1 VAAEGS
7 LLLLEEYFASGDSR
21 FRSEL
26 QSLNAPKKMGAFAE
40 RWLKDPRPWSRL
52 MIRDFLL
59 DRSFERPQL
68 KPLVKRLFKLAEAA
82 GEDRVLAW
90 FLVAAD
96 VSIRRVESKR
106 YFWVG
111 RSLQNT
117 PCLRIVFPPPGD
129 GEAFSARTRHYLRRR
144 AWRYFRRLGH
154 RDPKRYHPAVMEA
167 LLLYRDADIDSG
179 VHLLD
184 NWGLTHILFHNSPIL
199 EAKRTGWVLKGGAA
213 FRDLKPAPAYATTWE
228 ADSIFAL
235 LLKAQARP
243 LRRTA
248 RAMLQARPALLEKV
262 PFERVFEMLEHSDE
276 ELQALGLEL
285 LPSAAG
291 LESAPLEAWNRL
303 LESRNLDVLDAVCA
317 MMAKIVSPRA
327 FSTERLLTF
336 ATAPLGPVAAL
347 GLGWLKA
354 RDLGPSE
361 ILPLAQVRSRAVAP
375 DAVAFARERLS
386 AREDFNPDWLLA
398 FLDSTTRSVREAA
411 WTWFSEEKRARHRLD
426 LWAKLIES
434 PYDDIRLSIVGHLEE
449 FAELDTALR
458 VLLSRAPLETVW
470 ATVLL
475 NIHRGSRAK
484 RLAAGQVAEAIER
497 DPARAPQLLPLL
509 AVAARSIRAPEFRS
523 GLAAL
528 VRAAT
533 KRPELADQVSRHFP
547 ELKLA
552 P

>member
-26 QSLNAPKKMGAFAE
+26 LFANAPKKVGAFAE

-52 MIRDFLL
+52 MVRDFLL
-59 DRSFERPQL
+59 DRSFERPQF

-82 GEDRVLAW
+82 GEDRVMAW

-96 VSIRRVESKR
+96 SSIRRREYSFYNWQTRSSESR
-106 YFWVG
+106 
-111 RSLQNT
+111 
-117 PCLRIVFPPPGD
+117 LRHGFPPKED
-129 GEAFSARTRHYLRRR
+129 GEAFTVHTRHYLRRR

-154 RDPKRYHPAVMEA
+154 RDPKRYHAAVMEA

-199 EAKRTGWVLKGGAA
+199 EAKQSGWILKEGAA
-213 FRDLKPAPAYATTWE
+213 FRDLKPAPAYAATWE
-228 ADSIFAL
+228 ADSIFTL
-235 LLKAQARP
+235 LLKAGARP

-248 RAMLQARPALLEKV
+248 RAMLKARPTLLEKV
-262 PFERVFEMLEHSDE
+262 PFERVFEMLEHPDE
-276 ELQALGLEL
+276 ELRTLGLEL

-291 LESAPLEAWNRL
+291 LESAPIEAWNRL

-317 MMAKIVSPRA
+317 MMAKVVSPQG
-327 FSTERLLTF
+327 FSSDRLLTF
-336 ATAPLGPVAAL
+336 ATAPLGPVAML
-347 GLGWLKA
+347 GLGWLKT
-354 RDLGPSE
+354 RDLGPGE
-361 ILPLAQVRSRAVAP
+361 LLQLAQVRAPAAAP

-386 AREDFNPDWLLA
+386 ARPDFDPGWLLS
-398 FLDSTTRSVREAA
+398 FLDSTTRSVRVAA

-434 PYDDIRLSIVGHLEE
+434 PYDDVRLSIVGHLNE
-449 FAELDTALR
+449 FAEIDTALR
-458 VLLSRAPLETVW
+458 VLLARAPLETVW

-475 NIHRGSRAK
+475 NIHRGNRAK

-523 GLAAL
+523 GLAAV

-533 KRPELADQVSRHFP
+533 NRPELADQVSRHFP
-547 ELKLA
+547 ELNLA